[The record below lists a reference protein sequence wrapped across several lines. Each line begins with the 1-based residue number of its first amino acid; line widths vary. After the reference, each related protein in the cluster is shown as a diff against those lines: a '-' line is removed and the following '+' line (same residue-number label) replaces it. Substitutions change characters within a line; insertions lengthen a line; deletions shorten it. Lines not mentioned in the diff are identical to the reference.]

1 MNSQF
6 ENYKFLILILP
17 LQSDYDIKRREY
29 CLQEDFLDEDL
40 PNSNISKNKLRK
52 LQVGKKLKAKTDK
65 DRCNLDQPIEWTN
78 AKIIFGITVFAI
90 LNVLVSK
97 LFGY

>member
-52 LQVGKKLKAKTDK
+52 LQAGKKLKAKTDK

>member
-52 LQVGKKLKAKTDK
+52 LQAGKKLKAKTDK

-78 AKIIFGITVFAI
+78 AKIIFGITIFAI

>member
-1 MNSQF
+1 M
-6 ENYKFLILILP
+6 ILIFS
-17 LQSDYDIKRREY
+17 LQSDYDIKRSEY
-29 CLQEDFLDEDL
+29 CLREDFLDEDL

-52 LQVGKKLKAKTDK
+52 LQAGKKLKTKTDK
-65 DRCNLDQPIEWTN
+65 DGCNLDQPIEWTN

>member
-52 LQVGKKLKAKTDK
+52 LQAGKKLKTKTDK